1 MMPSATEAALRSAE
15 GLLRG
20 RIICVTHEIM
30 YLLQARELFVKEHE
44 LLLSRIEDRS
54 NKFDLSG

>member
-20 RIICVTHEIM
+20 RNICVTHEIM

-44 LLLSRIEDRS
+44 LLLSHIEDRS